1 MKSKWLAGK
10 QDMGILAEAV
20 IERSRDGI
28 SGNPLKLTI
37 AFREGADMSA
47 ASEQFACPAGDK
59 RSLLK
64 SGVQSGGWI
73 PTNLRKRIVTG
84 ALGIR
89 RYQLFDHYA

>member
-1 MKSKWLAGK
+1 
-10 QDMGILAEAV
+10 
-20 IERSRDGI
+20 
-28 SGNPLKLTI
+28 
-37 AFREGADMSA
+37 MSA